1 MSLQACRGGKFDYG
15 VDSEATDGP
24 VHVDMAS
31 KEVYNVHTA
40 MCMSHGRSVQ
50 LF

>member
-24 VHVDMAS
+24 VHMDMAS
-31 KEVYNVHTA
+31 KEVCNTYSSVH
-40 MCMSHGRSVQ
+40 
-50 LF
+50 